1 MHVYLHN
8 EDNGTL
14 VVETG
19 SGQVGIVLKDQK
31 HTIQVSSEGSVVA
44 RSVRDQAPVLVA
56 DAADD
61 PNFMPNPL
69 LPNTRSELAVPLLSG
84 GRVLGVLDMQDDQPN
99 RFSEADADAFSTLAG
114 QLATT
119 LQTARLFAEQRE
131 IQEALASSEAQFRT
145 LVDYAP
151 EAIVVF
157 DGDTGLFVEANQN
170 AADLYGYETHE
181 ELVGKH
187 PAKDLSPEFQPDG
200 RTSMEGAGGYIMD
213 AVSGGTPVFDWI
225 HMNTQGDHIPCE
237 IRLVKLP
244 TADRNLVRASIT
256 DITDRKKAEETII
269 QGDRL
274 KSEFLA
280 NMSHELRTPLNSIIG
295 YTDVLLM
302 GLDGELDGE
311 VKDDLE
317 AIHDNGQ
324 HLLSLINDI
333 LDLAKIEAGRMNLEI
348 SDVNIPALLQDIKKN
363 NAGLLVNKK
372 VTIEIDTADDLH
384 TVTSDG
390 HRLNQIL
397 NNLVSNAV
405 KFTQEGSIT
414 LRAFTEN
421 QHMILEV
428 EDTGIGIEPD
438 DLEAIFDEFTQA
450 DTSSTRQHE
459 GTGLGLTIT
468 RRLVQMHGGS
478 ISVVSEVGKGS
489 TFTVQIPLDAQINPE
504 VVVTDLTENGRT
516 PA

>member
-1 MHVYLHN
+1 
-8 EDNGTL
+8 
-14 VVETG
+14 
-19 SGQVGIVLKDQK
+19 
-31 HTIQVSSEGSVVA
+31 
-44 RSVRDQAPVLVA
+44 
-56 DAADD
+56 
-61 PNFMPNPL
+61 
-69 LPNTRSELAVPLLSG
+69 
-84 GRVLGVLDMQDDQPN
+84 
-99 RFSEADADAFSTLAG
+99 
-114 QLATT
+114 
-119 LQTARLFAEQRE
+119 
-131 IQEALASSEAQFRT
+131 
-145 LVDYAP
+145 
-151 EAIVVF
+151 
-157 DGDTGLFVEANQN
+157 
-170 AADLYGYETHE
+170 
-181 ELVGKH
+181 
-187 PAKDLSPEFQPDG
+187 
-200 RTSMEGAGGYIMD
+200 MD

-390 HRLNQIL
+390 QT
-397 NNLVSNAV
+397 V
-405 KFTQEGSIT
+405 
-414 LRAFTEN
+414 
-421 QHMILEV
+421 
-428 EDTGIGIEPD
+428 
-438 DLEAIFDEFTQA
+438 
-450 DTSSTRQHE
+450 TR
-459 GTGLGLTIT
+459 
-468 RRLVQMHGGS
+468 
-478 ISVVSEVGKGS
+478 K
-489 TFTVQIPLDAQINPE
+489 
-504 VVVTDLTENGRT
+504 
-516 PA
+516 